1 MPCSSLY
8 ACLCSWFLEKA
19 SLCGSGWHQTQGSLA
34 FAFLVLEPQVYV
46 TTLGVPHHSQC
57 VCSKQL
63 EENESWV
70 EEPPIVFNKN
80 RARKFDGYSIKL
92 IVLPLVRKSSEK
104 YFINISIHYFI
115 WQLLGMRYM
124 ASIVPGTWLIDGNK
138 TGKILIFFELRFQ
151 RF

>member
-1 MPCSSLY
+1 MLTIFRKGFTMWLRLTPNSRFS
-8 ACLCSWFLEKA
+8 CLCLS
-19 SLCGSGWHQTQGSLA
+19 SVGTTGIC
-34 FAFLVLEPQVYV
+34 YY
-46 TTLGVPHHSQC
+46 TLGVPHHSQC
-57 VCSKQL
+57 VCSKQS
-63 EENESWV
+63 EENQSWV

-115 WQLLGMRYM
+115 WQLLGMRYK

-138 TGKILIFFELRFQ
+138 TDKILIFLELRFQ
-151 RF
+151 RLEKRQV